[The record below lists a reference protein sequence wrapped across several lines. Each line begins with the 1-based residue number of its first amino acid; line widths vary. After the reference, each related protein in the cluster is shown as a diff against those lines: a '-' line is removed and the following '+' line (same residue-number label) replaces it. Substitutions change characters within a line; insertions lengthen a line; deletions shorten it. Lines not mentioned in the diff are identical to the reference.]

1 MRWLLAQRDADIQ
14 QAEFLPAL
22 LTVQRAELFELISAH
37 ETTLI
42 LERLGFVRGSVVFRR
57 RERAIKRR

>member
-42 LERLGFVRGSVVFRR
+42 LERLELDRILRT
-57 RERAIKRR
+57 